1 MQNIEEHRKEMDGI
15 KSDLELVL
23 KGKEILV
30 GSGEIKEV
38 EWQKEEWLKGEI
50 RLRWIKVGMH
60 RCVQTDSGMNM
71 DVAEEGNS

>member
-30 GSGEIKEV
+30 GSGEIKE
-38 EWQKEEWLKGEI
+38 EKLQKGER
-50 RLRWIKVGMH
+50 RLRWIKDGMD
-60 RCVQTDSGMNM
+60 RCVQTDLDINM
-71 DVAEEGNS
+71 DVA